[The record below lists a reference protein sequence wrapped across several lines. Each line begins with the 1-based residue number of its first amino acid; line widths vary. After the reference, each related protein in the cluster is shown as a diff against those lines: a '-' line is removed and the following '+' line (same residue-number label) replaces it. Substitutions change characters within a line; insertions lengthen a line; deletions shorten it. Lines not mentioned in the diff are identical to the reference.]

1 MRLSL
6 TQQPFVLC
14 LLSTL
19 LVPAFFPSFAQ
30 AQVVDD
36 SEVKVKHILLG
47 SQEEAET
54 VRKEIV
60 AAGGTRAAFTKAA
73 RKHSKDATTR
83 ILGGDLGWIT
93 KKSGFD
99 EVFTQSAFDAKEG
112 EVTAPVKTPFGFHLL
127 YVVSRRDMDLKKL
140 PLPLRNQREKQRKER
155 DAEAATTAKPPQGSA
170 PKAKADVAALVPEGA
185 TGDAAADAVVSSSV
199 PAANAET
206 TAQSVA
212 EVATAAPEKPKV
224 VRRRRS
230 LPEKR
235 LRITLETV
243 ASTQPGAPKHFL
255 YGPSQ
260 AAEVNITAKNE
271 SSTAQKFFAPRLL
284 ALGLSLKPV
293 GSFKSED
300 GDFSSLQAPE
310 SFAASL
316 ETYESVGFE
325 VNLNEYFSGAEAGRY
340 LLSWN
345 PATFFQRLESTFPQ
359 AKDDADYSAAKAAWT
374 GPQQSRNI
382 QTDVI
387 IRDRAKHMQYTRREG
402 MDVSFFETIRP
413 NGKYYARLKLQG
425 QTDPILIRLLPNK
438 QFPAVNHFATLVLEG
453 FYDGLDF
460 FEIKAGEYFLGGDPA
475 SDGTGAPDQT
485 LLTRNN
491 AKISHKRGTVSLVS
505 RSVRGQGPV
514 RGGQVG
520 SIFFVGLKDHPEW
533 DEEHVPV
540 GEVISGLEVLEKQSS
555 KSRLRFSEFT
565 ILTEEQVQAS
575 EHADLVGAPEAAVQS
590 EPAAGNPEVLV
601 KTSKGDLR
609 VELFQDTALNTVGS
623 FLDLTGK
630 KFFEGQKFFYLMK
643 DETGVSRAI
652 QAGSPTNDF
661 EGGID
666 YSIPDEVDESRKHVK
681 GALVMVKQYD
691 PDAKQYVPDTAGSQ
705 FIICITDIPSYDSL
719 GAFTVFGQVRDGLD
733 VLDKLAEQDTIESVT
748 VTKKGKSGAFRKVGG

>member
-19 LVPAFFPSFAQ
+19 LVPAFFPSFTQ
-30 AQVVDD
+30 AQLADD
-36 SEVKVKHILLG
+36 SEVRVKHILLG

-99 EVFTQSAFDAKEG
+99 EVFTKNAFDAKAG

-127 YVVSRRDMDLKKL
+127 YVVDRRDMDLKKL
-140 PLPLRNQREKQRKER
+140 PLTVRDQRERQRKESQ
-155 DAEAATTAKPPQGSA
+155 ANPAKPPQGSA
-170 PKAKADVAALVPEGA
+170 PKVKAGAAALVPEGS
-185 TGDAAADAVVSSSV
+185 AAADAVVSSSV
-199 PAANAET
+199 PAASADT
-206 TAQSVA
+206 TAQPAA
-212 EVATAAPEKPKV
+212 EVVKAPEKPKV

-271 SSTAQKFFAPRLL
+271 SSTVQKFFAPQLL

-300 GDFSSLQAPE
+300 GDFSSLSAPE
-310 SFAASL
+310 SFVASL

-345 PATFFQRLESTFPQ
+345 SATFFQRLDSTFPQ
-359 AKDDADYSAAKAAWT
+359 AKDDADYSAAKDAWT

-402 MDVSFFETIRP
+402 MDVAFFETIRP

-425 QTDPILIRLLPNK
+425 QTDPIFVRLFPDK
-438 QFPAVNHFATLVLEG
+438 QFPAVNHFSTLILEG

-491 AKISHKRGTVSLVS
+491 AKLSHKRGTVSLVS

-540 GEVISGLEVLEKQSS
+540 GEVISGLEVLEKQAS
-555 KSRLRFSEFT
+555 KSRVRFSEFT
-565 ILTEEQVQAS
+565 ILTEEQLKAS
-575 EHADLVGAPEAAVQS
+575 EHGDLVGAPEAAAQS
-590 EPAAGNPEVLV
+590 KPAAGNPEVLV

-630 KFFEGQKFFYLMK
+630 KFFDGQKFFYLMK
-643 DETGVSRAI
+643 DEAGVSRAI

-666 YSIPDEVDESRKHVK
+666 YSLPDEVDESRKHVK

-705 FIICITDIPSYDSL
+705 FIICLTDIPSYDSL
-719 GAFTVFGQVRDGLD
+719 GAFTVFGQVRGGLD

-748 VTKKGKSGAFRKVGG
+748 VTKQGKSGAFRKVGG